1 MIKEGIIKIVN
12 SLATGTND
20 IQLTIKLLNKF
31 PILKTDKIGDIQT
44 LRNNENF
51 KSTLKDAVKDNIDR
65 IHIYLNDNNLH
76 FKPEIF
82 EDIYDKPLTT
92 SGSSS
97 GSGNQNLGTVPKT
110 QPT

>member
-51 KSTLKDAVKDNIDR
+51 KPILKDAVK
-65 IHIYLNDNNLH
+65 
-76 FKPEIF
+76 
-82 EDIYDKPLTT
+82 
-92 SGSSS
+92 
-97 GSGNQNLGTVPKT
+97 
-110 QPT
+110 